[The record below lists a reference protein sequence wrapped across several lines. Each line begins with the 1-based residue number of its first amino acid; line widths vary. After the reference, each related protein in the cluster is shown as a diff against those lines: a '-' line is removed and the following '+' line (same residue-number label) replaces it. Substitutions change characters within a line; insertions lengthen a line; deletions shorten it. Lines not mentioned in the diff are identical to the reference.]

1 MSPEYR
7 AVLKPAGVRYMAQYI
22 LVPHTELYG
31 SLQVSS
37 AWHRITQYDTQSRT
51 EACTCQI
58 YGTVYPSATHRA
70 VRQSAGVKC
79 MAQNNTIRH
88 TKPY

>member
-51 EACTCQI
+51 EACRFQG
-58 YGTVYPSATHRA
+58 YGTVRLACLIVTCRVILQPAS
-70 VRQSAGVKC
+70 VK
-79 MAQNNTIRH
+79 
-88 TKPY
+88 